1 MEFKLQLPSKLCQ
14 VIRSQL
20 KRRMINVLIN
30 VHILIIYNPDDD
42 YDYDEDE
49 KNLWSIIGT
58 ATCVASFF
66 QVAPIRLVEGGHKTE
81 LSLSL

>member
-20 KRRMINVLIN
+20 KRRMINV
-30 VHILIIYNPDDD
+30 HILIIYNPDDNH
-42 YDYDEDE
+42 DYDEDE
-49 KNLWSIIGT
+49 KNLWSIIGS

-66 QVAPIRLVEGGHKTE
+66 QVAPISLVEGGHKTE